1 MEEASIERLSALSD
15 ERDEEE
21 MRLRGL
27 YEQAREDEQR
37 HLIKG
42 MIRRVAA
49 NSGSVGASI
58 SAHKDNIPEHFTE
71 RRLPQD
77 GDSDTPGPST

>member
-1 MEEASIERLSALSD
+1 MEEASIERLSTLSD
-15 ERDEEE
+15 ELDEEE
-21 MRLRGL
+21 IRLRGL
-27 YEQAREDEQR
+27 YEQARGDEQR
-37 HLIKG
+37 RLIKG

-49 NSGSVGASI
+49 NSGSVVASI